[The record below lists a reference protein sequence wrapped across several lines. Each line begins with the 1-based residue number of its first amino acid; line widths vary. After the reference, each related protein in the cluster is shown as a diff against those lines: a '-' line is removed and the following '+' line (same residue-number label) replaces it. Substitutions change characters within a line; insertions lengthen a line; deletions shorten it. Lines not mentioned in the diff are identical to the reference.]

1 MQYHK
6 NWDVEG
12 KDLYHVFAA
21 AVLSMLIILL
31 DLVILGI
38 ALKIKYPSWAAG
50 FLVLSVAILSLIG
63 LLAVIA
69 ILSKLYLYFQ
79 NPTNPVLSEN
89 QEE

>member
-6 NWDVEG
+6 NWDVER
-12 KDLYHVFAA
+12 KDLYHIFAA

-31 DLVILGI
+31 DLVLLGI
-38 ALKIKYPSWAAG
+38 AIKIEYPSWAAG
-50 FLVLSVAILSLIG
+50 FLVLSVAALSLIG

-69 ILSKLYLYFQ
+69 ILSKFYLYFQ